1 MCFPEIEFW
10 FDRFFYFSSL
20 KTCSLPSVTSDEESV
35 VKMMVPVEH
44 VCFSVVRI
52 FSWSLVFSS

>member
-20 KTCSLPSVTSDEESV
+20 KMCSLPSVTSDEESV
-35 VKMMVPVEH
+35 VKMMVPV
-44 VCFSVVRI
+44 
-52 FSWSLVFSS
+52 